1 MDSLSFVAG
10 HYQDG
15 LFDSRKAYNKLV
27 GKHRQV
33 VFPWLVAAAASVAIG
48 VFLITGYR
56 NARKEYFAYDVTQ
69 AFTLPDGSGVLIYP
83 GSSLSVQPHRNPRA
97 VQMSGTIRFN
107 VAKDATHPFTVTA
120 KNAFVEVLGTVFTLS
135 DNPPSVEVTEGR
147 VRFATSAVTE
157 GIILIKGESA
167 VIKDGVPQKKPAF
180 VFDDTPLEEVL
191 ATLSDAFGIRLK
203 SSSKGKRLSAE
214 FRGESLKEIVQLI
227 EDALGVRISMED

>member
-1 MDSLSFVAG
+1 M
-10 HYQDG
+10 
-15 LFDSRKAYNKLV
+15 
-27 GKHRQV
+27 
-33 VFPWLVAAAASVAIG
+33 
-48 VFLITGYR
+48 
-56 NARKEYFAYDVTQ
+56 
-69 AFTLPDGSGVLIYP
+69 
-83 GSSLSVQPHRNPRA
+83 
-97 VQMSGTIRFN
+97 
-107 VAKDATHPFTVTA
+107 
-120 KNAFVEVLGTVFTLS
+120 
-135 DNPPSVEVTEGR
+135 
-147 VRFATSAVTE
+147 RFATSAVTE